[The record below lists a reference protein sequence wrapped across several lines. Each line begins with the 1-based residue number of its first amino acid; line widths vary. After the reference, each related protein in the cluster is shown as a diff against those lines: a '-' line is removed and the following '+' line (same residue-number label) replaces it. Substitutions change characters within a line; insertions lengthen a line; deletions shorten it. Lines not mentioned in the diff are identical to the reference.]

1 MKRQL
6 KVGDMVTPLVPPTK
20 DYILANHLREVGTYY
35 KIVKISSSNENVLL
49 EGGAGGWLRAEDVAL
64 KNEMPKKK
72 QNYNYLI
79 PILKK
84 HKIK

>member
-6 KVGDMVTPLVPPTK
+6 QIGDMVTPLVPGPGYCLG
-20 DYILANHLREVGTYY
+20 DHCREMGVYYMIDRIHHSQNH
-35 KIVKISSSNENVLL
+35 VLL
-49 EGGAGGWLRAEDVAL
+49 EGPYAGWLKAEDVAL
-64 KNEMPKKK
+64 ESKIPKKK
-72 QNYNYLI
+72 ENYNYLI